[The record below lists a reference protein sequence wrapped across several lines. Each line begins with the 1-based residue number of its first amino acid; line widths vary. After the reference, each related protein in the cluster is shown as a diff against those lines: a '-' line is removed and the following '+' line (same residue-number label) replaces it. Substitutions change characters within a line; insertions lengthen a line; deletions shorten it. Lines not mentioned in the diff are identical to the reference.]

1 MIVWKILSKKKNV
14 GRPKANPNYNPIKAR
29 NGLSSA
35 VAKFYLHPSAEMDV
49 DKEGHATMKSLEL
62 YFDWTITKIRKLLVS
77 ASVYRFYK
85 YGVDMVE
92 AVSDLYNKG
101 YTLEMI
107 KDTLCISTGTVSSLL
122 PYKLG
127 TYNADL
133 LLMIMII
140 LMCLLMLGGSIIKGK
155 GKGWRS
161 LNLLIIGIERLRI

>member
-1 MIVWKILSKKKNV
+1 
-14 GRPKANPNYNPIKAR
+14 
-29 NGLSSA
+29 
-35 VAKFYLHPSAEMDV
+35 
-49 DKEGHATMKSLEL
+49 
-62 YFDWTITKIRKLLVS
+62 
-77 ASVYRFYK
+77 
-85 YGVDMVE
+85 MVE

-140 LMCLLMLGGSIIKGK
+140 LMCLLMLGGSVIKGK
-155 GKGWRS
+155 GKG
-161 LNLLIIGIERLRI
+161 